1 MACEW
6 EDNVKY
12 LVKHVE
18 NAEELSLLGFY
29 GTGSRLDLDRMT
41 VWNLQSGFLWS
52 AVKVRRQVMD
62 PQRVQ
67 LLSVK
72 PHQQSS
78 NEGIEKRKWK
88 TSMVLPKWGKGLAQE
103 VWCKPDAS
111 PSPPPREEIRV
122 WFQGKVYPSAA
133 APHARGGVVDAERVW
148 GDVGKQGQ
156 GLPVQHRVLGSS
168 SQGICWRWRASGY
181 WATPAPFAQTAFP
194 LRLIVIQLFYI
205 RHSFWAY
212 KCDEKQI

>member
-12 LVKHVE
+12 LMKHVE

-29 GTGSRLDLDRMT
+29 ETGSRLDLDRMT
-41 VWNLQSGFLWS
+41 VWNLQSGFLWA

-62 PQRVQ
+62 PERVQ

-78 NEGIEKRKWK
+78 NERIEKRKWK

-103 VWCKPDAS
+103 VWCKSDAS
-111 PSPPPREEIRV
+111 LSQPSSTWTDTSLAPRESVSKCSRPTRSWRSGWRRTSMRRCQEARPRITC
-122 WFQGKVYPSAA
+122 PASSAW
-133 APHARGGVVDAERVW
+133 VVLSRNMLTVESF
-148 GDVGKQGQ
+148 G
-156 GLPVQHRVLGSS
+156 VLGHS
-168 SQGICWRWRASGY
+168 R
-181 WATPAPFAQTAFP
+181 P
-194 LRLIVIQLFYI
+194 LRPNCLSLEIDCDSTLLYSAQLLSI
-205 RHSFWAY
+205 
-212 KCDEKQI
+212 

>member
-29 GTGSRLDLDRMT
+29 ETGSRLDLDRMT
-41 VWNLQSGFLWS
+41 GTGA

-67 LLSVK
+67 QLPVK
-72 PHQQSS
+72 PRQQSS

-148 GDVGKQGQ
+148 GDVRKQGQ